1 MSINPSM
8 EDKFSLFLSQLHHCL
23 AGVLEVSLAEEAGR
37 HVEEILSY
45 ISATISVDAPGA
57 LLCVQQVMIT

>member
-1 MSINPSM
+1 M
-8 EDKFSLFLSQLHHCL
+8 FLSQLHHCL